1 MNKLP
6 AFNFS
11 SQKVL
16 EFINPLIAKLKDFLP
31 EEKPRTTVGLDIGTT
46 SVKLVEMQKAGKELQ
61 ITAYGIEPVKN
72 NDRDEAIKKLLA
84 NCRISQ
90 KEVNIAISG
99 QGVILRY
106 LHMPKLPPA
115 DLKASILF
123 EADKHIPFPIAEV
136 IVDCYTVKDIPKEN
150 KSLVLLAAAKKDLI
164 EQRIA
169 LLEKLGLSPG
179 VVSVDSVALANVF
192 NVLCKFFTPEEKDA
206 AGNPCQTVGL
216 LSIGGT
222 SSSLNLIDAGVS
234 LFTRDIFIGG
244 EDITKR
250 IMNQFG
256 IDVQAAQKMKTTA
269 GKDSQ
274 RIIESCETILS
285 NLVTEIRFS
294 FDYFETEHN
303 LPVSVL
309 YLTGGS
315 AYLEGLD
322 AYFQQGLGIKV
333 KAWNPVAGLK
343 IGPQV
348 QKESLERDANML
360 GTALGLAL
368 YGND

>member
-1 MNKLP
+1 ML
-6 AFNFS
+6 
-11 SQKVL
+11 
-16 EFINPLIAKLKDFLP
+16 AKLKDFIP

-46 SVKLVEMQKAGKELQ
+46 SVKLVQMQKAGKELQ
-61 ITAYGIEPVKN
+61 ITAYGIEPVQDG
-72 NDRDEAIKKLLA
+72 DREGAIKKLLTG
-84 NCRISQ
+84 CRISQ
-90 KEVNIAISG
+90 KEVNTAISG
-99 QGVILRY
+99 QGVVLRY
-106 LHMPKLPPA
+106 LPMPKLPLA

-123 EADKHIPFPIAEV
+123 EADKHIPFPVAEV
-136 IVDCYTVKDIPKEN
+136 IVDCYPIKDIPKEG
-150 KSLVLLAAAKKDLI
+150 KSLVLLAAVKKDLI

-179 VVSVDSVALANVF
+179 VISVDSVALANVF
-192 NVLCKFFTPEEKDA
+192 NVLCNLLTAQEKDA
-206 AGNPCQTVGL
+206 NGSLCQTVGL
-216 LSIGGT
+216 LSIGGI
-222 SSSLNLIDAGVS
+222 SSSLNLIDASVP

-256 IDVQAAQKMKTTA
+256 IDIQAAQKMKTTA

-285 NLVTEIRFS
+285 NLATEIRFS

-303 LPVSVL
+303 LPISVL

-315 AYLEGLD
+315 AYLVGLD

-333 KAWNPVAGLK
+333 NVWNPVAGLK

-348 QKESLERDANML
+348 QKESLERDANLL